1 MQLVYQT
8 NNLFDAHLVKHA
20 LEDAGI
26 PAFVFGESLLGAGGE
41 LPLFGL
47 LRVCVPDAAKPEAD
61 DIVAAVAAAQDWQE
75 ATVKTLL
82 NRLLKKKAI
91 AATRD
96 GRRYLYRAITRRGDY
111 VHAESTSLLD
121 RLFGGR
127 VALS

>member
-61 DIVAAVAAAQDWQE
+61 DIVAALGLDDAAAGPICDDEQ
-75 ATVKTLL
+75 APGFLP
-82 NRLLKKKAI
+82 A
-91 AATRD
+91 
-96 GRRYLYRAITRRGDY
+96 
-111 VHAESTSLLD
+111 
-121 RLFGGR
+121 
-127 VALS
+127 

>member
-47 LRVCVPDAAKPEAD
+47 LRVCVPDSAKPEAD
-61 DIVAAVAAAQDWQE
+61 EIVAQLDLDAGPDAPISDDDE
-75 ATVKTLL
+75 APDFLP
-82 NRLLKKKAI
+82 A
-91 AATRD
+91 
-96 GRRYLYRAITRRGDY
+96 
-111 VHAESTSLLD
+111 
-121 RLFGGR
+121 
-127 VALS
+127 